1 MAIKIGITG
10 GIGSGK
16 SVVSRLLGIMGIPV
30 YISDIEAKRITQ
42 TDPVIRRGLCD
53 LVGQDVFQGG
63 ELNRSLLASYMFGHQ
78 DHVRK
83 VNEIIHPQ
91 VKEDF
96 RQWAARLKSELLVG
110 MESAILVE
118 AGFKD
123 EVDFLVMVYAPL
135 EVRVERA
142 VKRDCS
148 SRELVMKR
156 IEAQMSDEVKRSH
169 ADFVIVNDDETPLI
183 PQVLELIS
191 LLSKN
196 NHYLCS
202 KLISQGKNMLI
213 VESVNAEKKRFPAY
227 GNEKIISLADIAMY
241 TDDAEVPL
249 YDVLESIKEK
259 EKSAQAS
266 IDPKKATPEQ
276 LREYLAEVLPNFD
289 RERVYVADIKK
300 LVAWYNILI
309 SNGITEFKPEGEIK
323 EEEVAE

>member
-1 MAIKIGITG
+1 MSIKIGITG

-30 YISDIEAKRITQ
+30 YISDIEAKRVTQ
-42 TDPVIRRGLCD
+42 TDPMIHRGLCE

-63 ELNRSLLASYMFGHQ
+63 ELNRPLLASYMFGHPGRVQ
-78 DHVRK
+78 K

-96 RQWAARLKSELLVG
+96 RQWVARLGSRQLVG

-118 AGFKD
+118 AGFRN

-156 IEAQMSDEVKRSH
+156 IEAQMSDEVKRGH

-183 PQVLELIS
+183 PQVLKLIS

-196 NHYLCS
+196 NHYLCF
-202 KLISQGKNMLI
+202 
-213 VESVNAEKKRFPAY
+213 AKK
-227 GNEKIISLADIAMY
+227 
-241 TDDAEVPL
+241 
-249 YDVLESIKEK
+249 
-259 EKSAQAS
+259 
-266 IDPKKATPEQ
+266 
-276 LREYLAEVLPNFD
+276 
-289 RERVYVADIKK
+289 
-300 LVAWYNILI
+300 
-309 SNGITEFKPEGEIK
+309 
-323 EEEVAE
+323 

>member
-16 SVVSRLLGIMGIPV
+16 SVVSRLLEIMGIPV
-30 YISDIEAKRITQ
+30 YISDIEAKRITH
-42 TDPVIRRGLCD
+42 TNDVIRRELCA
-53 LVGQDVFQGG
+53 LVGQDVFLNG
-63 ELNRSLLASYMFGHQ
+63 ELNRPLLASYIFGSPEHAK
-78 DHVRK
+78 K
-83 VNEIIHPQ
+83 VNAVIHPQ

-96 RQWAARLKSELLVG
+96 RRWVKGKGDIAMVG
-110 MESAILVE
+110 MESAILLE
-118 AGFKD
+118 AGFKQ
-123 EVDFLVMVYAPL
+123 EVDFVVMVYAPL

-142 VKRDCS
+142 IRRDYS
-148 SRELVMKR
+148 SRELIMKR
-156 IEAQMSDEVKRSH
+156 IEAQMSDEVKRNH

-183 PQVLELIS
+183 PQVLKFIS

-202 KLISQGKNMLI
+202 AKNMLI
-213 VESVNAEKKRFPAY
+213 VESISADKKRFPAY

-249 YDVLESIKEK
+249 YDVLEAMKKKENT
-259 EKSAQAS
+259 AVTS

-276 LREYLAEVLPNFD
+276 LREYLGEVLPNFD

-300 LVAWYNILI
+300 LISWYNILI
-309 SNGITEFKPEGEIK
+309 SNGITEFKSEPEA
-323 EEEVAE
+323 EEEVATDEK

>member
-16 SVVSRLLGIMGIPV
+16 SVVSRLLEIMGIPV

-78 DHVRK
+78 EHVRK

-96 RQWAARLKSELLVG
+96 RQWAARLKSEL
-110 MESAILVE
+110 LVE

-202 KLISQGKNMLI
+202 AKN
-213 VESVNAEKKRFPAY
+213 N
-227 GNEKIISLADIAMY
+227 
-241 TDDAEVPL
+241 
-249 YDVLESIKEK
+249 
-259 EKSAQAS
+259 
-266 IDPKKATPEQ
+266 
-276 LREYLAEVLPNFD
+276 
-289 RERVYVADIKK
+289 
-300 LVAWYNILI
+300 
-309 SNGITEFKPEGEIK
+309 
-323 EEEVAE
+323 